1 MTSQIGQ
8 QIITKHLLPNIS
20 GSKGYQAIEFVQLM
34 KYSVRNIFVQKPIR
48 KSGRET
54 SSRLPFCFRKK
65 LYIK

>member
-34 KYSVRNIFVQKPIR
+34 KYSVRNILFKNQLENEVERLVPDSLFVFE
-48 KSGRET
+48 KS
-54 SSRLPFCFRKK
+54 F
-65 LYIK
+65 I